1 MATRT
6 LDEEFFALVCEDEGL
21 MRAEFDE
28 IIAANWG
35 EPPLSPAPRRPVPP
49 TPYRGVFQPHGQNHV
64 PIGRPARQRSPPA
77 RKAGDAWTR

>member
-6 LDEEFFALVCEDEGL
+6 LDEEFLALVGEDEDL
-21 MRAEFDE
+21 VRAEFDE

-49 TPYRGVFQPHGQNHV
+49 TPYRDVLHPHGQDHV
-64 PIGRPARQRSPPA
+64 PTGRPARQRSPPS
-77 RKAGDAWTR
+77 RKAGDAWAR